1 MKKNKQLV
9 FSGII
14 LIASML
20 IVSPFMVGVASA
32 APETL
37 KIGLVSW
44 LGWPL

>member
-14 LIASML
+14 LMAVML
-20 IVSPFMVGVASA
+20 IASPFMVGFASA

-37 KIGLVSW
+37 KIGVVSW
-44 LGWPL
+44 LGGR